1 LTPVL
6 NVFKSFHV
14 LRSEK
19 GDKCEEKKQMVSPNQ
34 VIIFQAV
41 CPFCR
46 EPSNLAEDDD
56 IALAYYAQLD
66 ILLKAVL
73 LPLNQLNTIKI

>member
-1 LTPVL
+1 MISL
-6 NVFKSFHV
+6 NQ
-14 LRSEK
+14 L
-19 GDKCEEKKQMVSPNQ
+19 
-34 VIIFQAV
+34 IIFQAV

-73 LPLNQLNTIKI
+73 LLLNQLITI